1 MKYGK
6 KQFTVDEHR
15 RDTYR
20 QQFHSQSSANNSSVH
35 TNSMGDMRQLMMV
48 CVMHNSLFKFMSTL
62 PSLGFSTSKDLLM

>member
-48 CVMHNSLFKFMSTL
+48 C
-62 PSLGFSTSKDLLM
+62 DA